1 MNSKEKIAET
11 AFQLF
16 TQNGYKATSISQLV
30 TNSGLSKGAFYHY
43 FESKKAVYEYVI
55 ETFFLS
61 FYKNFDW
68 ILFEKLDLT
77 ETKKSLTEMYIGFI
91 TQIKEMT
98 QNNPSKYFILFF
110 EAYNNLDEFKEAI
123 QEFYTTFKTTLTNK
137 IKTTKNITENRA
149 ELEAMQLIAKFEG
162 LFFWFSVFPNENIH
176 KYLNN

>member
-16 TQNGYKATSISQLV
+16 IQNGYKATSISQLV
-30 TNSGLSKGAFYHY
+30 SNSGLSKGAFYHY

-55 ETFFLS
+55 EIYFLS

-68 ILFEKLDLT
+68 TSFKKLDLI
-77 ETKKSLTEMYIGFI
+77 ETQEMVTGMYIDFV

-98 QNNPSKYFILFF
+98 QNNTSKYFILFF
-110 EAYNNLDEFKEAI
+110 ETYNNLDEFKEVI
-123 QEFYTTFKTTLTNK
+123 QEFYTTFKTILTNK
-137 IKTTKNITENRA
+137 IKTTKNITENIA
-149 ELEAMQLIAKFEG
+149 ESEAMQLITKFEG

-176 KYLNN
+176 KYLNK